1 MKIRNELNK
10 LLYQAKMDE
19 SPVPKR
25 IWDTKDY
32 ASICSGNT
40 HIVKKEFRNGTLSF
54 VLGEKKLSRSASK
67 DAAIHFA
74 LTAITI
80 AEACI
85 NSGLGNTESYAIAEL
100 YIHKADSY
108 KKEDDI
114 CALFCDMCLDYAERM
129 TEIRKESSIS
139 LPIRKCID
147 YIHENLGKNP
157 SIVELAKVVGLNPTY
172 LSRLFLKEVG
182 IPLKRF
188 IKEARIDT
196 AKNLLSYSNLS
207 YLSISN
213 SLGFS
218 SQSAFIVI
226 FKDIT
231 GVTPK
236 EYRTSNY
243 HI

>member
-1 MKIRNELNK
+1 M
-10 LLYQAKMDE
+10 
-19 SPVPKR
+19 
-25 IWDTKDY
+25 
-32 ASICSGNT
+32 
-40 HIVKKEFRNGTLSF
+40 
-54 VLGEKKLSRSASK
+54 LGEKKFSRSSSK

-74 LTAITI
+74 LTAMTL
-80 AEACI
+80 AEVCI
-85 NSGLGNTESYAIAEL
+85 DSGLGNTESYTIAEL
-100 YIHKADSY
+100 YIHKADFY
-108 KKEDDI
+108 KTADDL
-114 CALFCDMCLDYAERM
+114 CTLFNDMCLDFTERM
-129 TEIRKESSIS
+129 AEIKKESSIS
-139 LPIRKCID
+139 YHIRKCID
-147 YIHENLGKNP
+147 YIYENLGADL
-157 SIVELAKVVGLNPTY
+157 SITALAVVIGLNPTY

-196 AKNLLSYSNLS
+196 AKNLLSYSDLS

-236 EYRTSNY
+236 EYRT
-243 HI
+243 HKF